1 MRTPGTSYVVR
12 DRRALRAL
20 LVVTVLSLVVAAVLV
35 VTTGQW
41 VGPAVAVV
49 VIGYLAADRLR
60 AVRERLRVDASG
72 IAAPDPVARGRRG
85 ARRYVPWDA
94 VREVQVEGDLLVVR
108 LRPDAPVPMW
118 LRSRLVGADR
128 PEDTAELRQRVPLLD
143 GAQLRQVVR
152 DLGVDVPVVV
162 R

>member
-12 DRRALRAL
+12 DLRAVRAL

-35 VTTGQW
+35 VATGQW

-60 AVRERLRVDASG
+60 VVREQLRVDASG
-72 IAAPDPVARGRRG
+72 IAAPDPEARGRRG
-85 ARRYVPWDA
+85 GRRYVPWDA
-94 VREVQVEGDLLVVR
+94 VREVEVDGDLLVVR
-108 LRPDAPVPMW
+108 LRPDTPVPMW
-118 LRSRLVGADR
+118 LRSRLVRADQ

-143 GAQLRQVVR
+143 GAQLQQVVR

>member
-12 DRRALRAL
+12 DRRALRSL
-20 LVVTVLSLVVAAVLV
+20 LVVTVLSLVVAGVLIV
-35 VTTGQW
+35 ATGQW

-60 AVRERLRVDASG
+60 AVREQLRVDASG
-72 IAAPDPVARGRRG
+72 ISAPDPERRGRRG
-85 ARRYVPWDA
+85 ARRYVPWEA
-94 VREVQVEGDLLVVR
+94 VREVEVDGDLLVVR
-108 LRPDAPVPMW
+108 LRPDAPMPMW
-118 LRSRLVGADR
+118 LKGRVNDPDR
-128 PEDTAELRQRVPLLD
+128 PEDAGEVHRRLPALDAAELQR
-143 GAQLRQVVR
+143 VVR

>member
-20 LVVTVLSLVVAAVLV
+20 LVVTVLSLVVAAGLV
-35 VTTGQW
+35 VATGQW
-41 VGPAVAVV
+41 VGPAVAIV

-60 AVRERLRVDASG
+60 AVRDQLRVDAWG
-72 IAAPDPVARGRRG
+72 IAAPDPRARGRRG
-85 ARRYVPWDA
+85 SRRYVPWDA
-94 VREVQVEGDLLVVR
+94 VQEVEVDQDLLVVR

-118 LRSRLVGADR
+118 LRGRLVDADR

-143 GAQLRQVVR
+143 GAQLQRVVR

>member
-12 DRRALRAL
+12 DRRAFRAL

-35 VTTGQW
+35 VVTGQW
-41 VGPAVAVV
+41 LGPAVAVV

-60 AVRERLRVDASG
+60 AVREQLRVDAFGVS
-72 IAAPDPVARGRRG
+72 APDLEARGRRG
-85 ARRYVPWDA
+85 ARRYVPWEA
-94 VREVQVEGDLLVVR
+94 VQEVEVDGDLLVVR

-128 PEDTAELRQRVPLLD
+128 PEGTAELHQRVPLMD
-143 GAQLRQVVR
+143 GDQLQQVVR